1 MRRCGHSSF
10 SFALSVMTAPN
21 HTPLYN
27 DFLPTKWCPMTL
39 VRTTADDP
47 LFRIADQIPLG
58 RYLSLVAATDEVP
71 SEPNVRP
78 FGLHFATSEVAPI
91 PVDLSGLRYDR
102 RRQITVDDIGAP
114 VFGKH
119 STGETNTRTSDGH
132 KSMDSDTDHTED

>member
-1 MRRCGHSSF
+1 
-10 SFALSVMTAPN
+10 MTFTRHP
-21 HTPLYN
+21 
-27 DFLPTKWCPMTL
+27 
-39 VRTTADDP
+39 ADDP
-47 LFRIADQIPLG
+47 LFRMADQVPLSRHLG
-58 RYLSLVAATDEVP
+58 LVAATDEMP

-78 FGLHFATSEVAPI
+78 FGLRFATSAVAPI
-91 PVDLSGLRYDR
+91 PVELSGLRYDR